1 VNGKR
6 RRLGQVGHSVVAAA
20 TVIPVAGPF
29 VAAMDEL
36 YDIWRGDP
44 KAEAALRTDIL
55 DRAAELIDAYRGDVE
70 ARFADIGGQLT
81 EQLNMLEDLAKRGA
95 TTPPLA
101 AAYYAELFNEGLI
114 GGRKLPE
121 AEFAARHLT
130 ELDVQVLMQLYDR
143 IDYRAGVLRYPDDFD
158 GRRGLPSLTTFE
170 AAYELAR
177 LHTFGF
183 FTSEPDISVESVERR
198 GYKPEIGVIDDFAGQ
213 AGLVRVVAISPQVEE
228 QALLHGYAG
237 LQQFELSHMTYG
249 GGAVR
254 FHILNGYEWAV
265 KDFWAGARGDEP
277 GGGWQGTFSEAAEAQ
292 AAAED
297 ELQRKGLPVNWLPVA
312 A

>member
-1 VNGKR
+1 MEQR
-6 RRLGQVGHSVVAAA
+6 RRRRGQISQSVVAAGKL
-20 TVIPVAGPF
+20 IPVFGQFIGAG
-29 VAAMDEL
+29 DDL
-36 YDIWRGDP
+36 YQIWYGDP
-44 KAEAALRTDIL
+44 KAEAALRTDVL
-55 DRAAELIDAYRGDVE
+55 DRAAKLIDAYHGDVE
-70 ARFADIGGQLT
+70 ARFADIGGQLA
-81 EQLNMLEDLAKRGA
+81 EQLEMLEELANRRA

-101 AAYYAELFNEGLI
+101 AAYYAELLNEGLL

-130 ELDVQVLMQLYDR
+130 ELDVRVLMHLYGR
-143 IDYRAGVLRYPDDFD
+143 IDYRVGVLRYPDDFD
-158 GRRGLPSLTTFE
+158 GRRGLPDVTVFE

-177 LHTFGF
+177 LQTFGF
-183 FTSEPDISVESVERR
+183 FCSEPDNSAESVERR
-198 GYKPEIGVIDDFAGQ
+198 GYKPEIGVIDDFAEQ
-213 AGLVRVVAISPQVEE
+213 AGLVRVVTISPQVEE

-254 FHILNGYEWAV
+254 WHILNGYEWAV

-277 GGGWQGTFSEAAEAQ
+277 GGGWHGAFSEAAEAQ